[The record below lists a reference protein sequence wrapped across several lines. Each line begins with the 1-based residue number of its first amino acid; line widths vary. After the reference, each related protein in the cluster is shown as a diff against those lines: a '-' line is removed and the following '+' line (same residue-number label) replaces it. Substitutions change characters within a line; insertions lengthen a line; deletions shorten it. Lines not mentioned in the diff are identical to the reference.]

1 MATKIGPKTVTQ
13 RDRSKALVF
22 CIDAAHSD
30 SYGGQPFTQTVN
42 ALPEDATVGA
52 ATWTNT
58 DFGHGLVGG
67 IWHQETTGNQL
78 YRGLVGSSFTPTNSG
93 VCTFSCYVWIDVAP
107 GNYIKSAIA
116 LDIDGVTNYLQANGS
131 WSTVV
136 HEYSEL
142 LSPTKQG
149 EWHRISTT
157 ITFPS
162 SGTLAALN
170 WGNFYRNAAD
180 FNLRIA
186 NLQIE
191 SGSVATRYSST
202 SRTTTNTI
210 TNISGVGAQGT
221 DWIQGSAADT
231 YGQQLH
237 KAFPVGDASTGDIS
251 QPRVRNVNAT
261 VDPNQGHIGGA
272 YWDFDGTDEY
282 ISVASPSTSL
292 QFNGSNCCVSAW
304 MKTASTESNW
314 HGLVVRYGSSAD
326 FFLAVNAGGATR
338 YVGWGWSGSVYL
350 TDDTTKINDGAW
362 HHVVGQRTGDLKSEI
377 YVDGNLVK
385 SNYSLSGGA
394 TGGMNTSQEMRI
406 GHFYSYADRQFDGEI
421 ATVMIWAS
429 DLTAKEIKDIYIAQ
443 KGRFG
448 K

>member
-272 YWDFDGTDEY
+272 YWDLDGTDEY
-282 ISVASPSTSL
+282 INCGNDSTLNFGTGDFTIGFWVNMTGWVGNWAWPISKNSGYTGMFIALTSPGYFRASLGAWFTDVIGSYSSEPAISFGTWYHFTLTRAGGSVTAYLNGDTYGTSVANSYDLGTQSARSL
-292 QFNGSNCCVSAW
+292 NIGLGPEASSVTNGRVASVMAW
-304 MKTASTESNW
+304 
-314 HGLVVRYGSSAD
+314 
-326 FFLAVNAGGATR
+326 NAG
-338 YVGWGWSGSVYL
+338 
-350 TDDTTKINDGAW
+350 
-362 HHVVGQRTGDLKSEI
+362 
-377 YVDGNLVK
+377 
-385 SNYSLSGGA
+385 
-394 TGGMNTSQEMRI
+394 
-406 GHFYSYADRQFDGEI
+406 
-421 ATVMIWAS
+421 
-429 DLTAKEIKDIYIAQ
+429 LTAKEVKDIYIAQ

>member
-1 MATKIGPKTVTQ
+1 
-13 RDRSKALVF
+13 VF
-22 CIDAAHSD
+22 CIDAAHGD
-30 SYGGQPFTQTVN
+30 SYGGQPFTQTVS
-42 ALPEDATVGA
+42 ALPGDATVGA

-67 IWHQETTGNQL
+67 IWHQETTGNIL

-107 GNYIKSAIA
+107 GDYIKSAISIT
-116 LDIDGVTNYLQANGS
+116 IDGVTNYLQANGS

-136 HEYSEL
+136 HEYYKL
-142 LSPTKQG
+142 LSPTKQM

-191 SGSVATRYSST
+191 SGSTATRYSST
-202 SRTTTNTI
+202 SRTAANAV

-221 DWIQGSAADT
+221 TLTGTFAT

-282 ISVASPSTSL
+282 IVTANENFTNSGQAVSVSQWVNMSSSLDSNDRKLFHWGGGGNAVMQMRKGDNNGRIKYQIHSGGSWRTVNIDSYFESADTWYHFAVVQTSSTVMPRIYRNGEEMSHGTSTWYVLDYSL
-292 QFNGSNCCVSAW
+292 VSSMSIGSRQGNEQWKGPIANFMMW
-304 MKTASTESNW
+304 
-314 HGLVVRYGSSAD
+314 SSA
-326 FFLAVNAGGATR
+326 
-338 YVGWGWSGSVYL
+338 L
-350 TDDTTKINDGAW
+350 T
-362 HHVVGQRTGDLKSEI
+362 S
-377 YVDGNLVK
+377 
-385 SNYSLSGGA
+385 
-394 TGGMNTSQEMRI
+394 
-406 GHFYSYADRQFDGEI
+406 
-421 ATVMIWAS
+421 
-429 DLTAKEIKDIYIAQ
+429 KEIKDIYIAQ
-443 KGRFG
+443 KGRF
-448 K
+448 